1 MIIKK
6 FVYHNIDLYKN
17 VKDIHKNEGVVV
29 TKLEK
34 EENQNSSVIGNNI
47 DLESIKQ
54 GCYNNGYNDG
64 YQEGINF
71 QKKSSEKEF
80 EVLSKKKVDT
90 QNFIK
95 LLENNIEK
103 LNYNNNKDREE
114 IQEYLLNVTN
124 ILVKKLCLTVP
135 VNLQELLNSYLLST
149 IKNAYNGSII
159 TINVNKVMFNLC
171 KDILD
176 KSNLPLEIKNKIKI
190 EAKDNIKPND
200 CNITM
205 NSTIMVYNQELLV
218 NQINQLLL
226 NN

>member
-6 FVYHNIDLYKN
+6 FVYHDIDLYKN
-17 VKDIHKNEGVVV
+17 VEDMYKNERVVV
-29 TKLEK
+29 TKLGK
-34 EENQNSSVIGNNI
+34 EENQNSSAIENNI
-47 DLESIKQ
+47 DLETTKQ
-54 GCYNNGYNDG
+54 ECYNNGYNDG
-64 YQEGINF
+64 YKEGINF

-80 EVLSKKKVDT
+80 EVLSKKKADT

-95 LLENNIEK
+95 LLEDNIEK
-103 LNYNNNKDREE
+103 LNYNNDKDREE
-114 IQEYLLNVTN
+114 IQKYLLNVTN

-135 VNLQELLNSYLLST
+135 VNLQELLNSYLLPT
-149 IKNAYNGSII
+149 IINAYNGSII

-190 EAKDNIKPND
+190 EAKDNIEPND
-200 CNITM
+200 CNITT
-205 NSTIMVYNQELLV
+205 NNTKMVYNQELLV